1 MEITLTFLY
10 AFLKKEK
17 TERTI
22 FEFSSAKKID
32 KAIARF
38 SHRADEILD
47 PAKVM
52 RSGEN
57 ISEKEVLNFFALPQN
72 AKVWYYSS
80 RDKMWRSLEITT
92 AIERCFNESLCG
104 WIFCEENRRACLK
117 EESAGSVPAKFLL
130 CANK

>member
-57 ISEKEVLNFFALPQN
+57 ISEKEVLNFFRFTSKRQSMVLFVEGQN
-72 AKVWYYSS
+72 VAFF
-80 RDKMWRSLEITT
+80 RDNDGNRKM
-92 AIERCFNESLCG
+92 F
-104 WIFCEENRRACLK
+104 
-117 EESAGSVPAKFLL
+117 
-130 CANK
+130 